1 LANYFLDTSA
11 FAKRYHAEVGTP
23 SVLAIFAESS
33 RTVRISTLTLLE
45 VQSVFAMKVRSGV
58 ISRAQ
63 AGGLRARMLLDMAAD
78 EFQVFGLSTDH
89 FGAAER
95 LLGRHGFAH
104 RLRTLDAL
112 QLAVALDLN
121 EQGYLDNFVVSDRA
135 LAEVAMIEGLAV
147 RNPEAPP

>member
-1 LANYFLDTSA
+1 MADYFLDTSA
-11 FAKRYHAEVGTP
+11 FAKRYHPEVGTP
-23 SVLAIFAESS
+23 QVLAIFAESN
-33 RTVRISTLTLLE
+33 RTVRISILTLLE
-45 VQSVFAMKVRSGV
+45 VQSVFARKVRSGV
-58 ISRAQ
+58 ITGAQ

-89 FGAAER
+89 FGVAER

-121 EQGYLDNFVVSDRA
+121 EQGYLDIFVVSDGA
-135 LAEVAMIEGLAV
+135 LAEVATIEGLTV
-147 RNPEAPP
+147 RNPELP